1 MWCQSDHD
9 ATQVLGLLAAALEA
23 GSDALV
29 GHLLRECDLPGWLA
43 SAPLWVTPLPR
54 DSDPRCSSLARSL
67 ACGLTEA
74 PAMSCQDM
82 SRRSGPVGHQAR

>member
-1 MWCQSDHD
+1 M
-9 ATQVLGLLAAALEA
+9 LGLLAAALEA

-54 DSDPRCSSLARSL
+54 EGDPRYCACLL
-67 ACGLTEA
+67 ACL
-74 PAMSCQDM
+74 
-82 SRRSGPVGHQAR
+82 RRSKSPSYLLPDRPRPPGCTFSSIL

>member
-1 MWCQSDHD
+1 M
-9 ATQVLGLLAAALEA
+9 LGLLAAALEA

-54 DSDPRCSSLARSL
+54 EGDPRCGSPAYSLA
-67 ACGLTEA
+67 
-74 PAMSCQDM
+74 
-82 SRRSGPVGHQAR
+82 